1 MQEISY
7 RTREFDPGS
16 DTGGEPD
23 IQRSGEAGASGNG
36 SGSNGHCVTGHEI
49 GPLREELELARQ
61 ELSVLQKERLDLEH
75 TIRNLTALV
84 STDEPTGLRNRQR
97 FKEDLESA
105 CAFASRHNLIL
116 SVIVLDLDDFRAY
129 KESFGERAGDDALR
143 TVAGILNNAT
153 RAYDAVARHGG
164 GGFALLLPS
173 TDRFDA
179 CRIAERLRLA
189 LITYDWPLRAITSSF
204 GVTTHESAAVAPMEL
219 LDQAKLAL
227 RHARRGGKN
236 GLVHF
241 TEIADRSLTD
251 RRNGGIERSR
261 TESLTA
267 FQNAIT
273 D

>member
-1 MQEISY
+1 MQDISCH
-7 RTREFDPGS
+7 TRDFDAGS
-16 DTGGEPD
+16 VTGGEAD
-23 IQRSGEAGASGNG
+23 IQRSVAAGASGND
-36 SGSNGHCVTGHEI
+36 SGSNRPRVTGEEI

-61 ELSVLQKERLDLEH
+61 ELSVLRKERVNLER
-75 TIRNLTALV
+75 TISDLTALV
-84 STDEPTGLRNRQR
+84 STDGITGLRNRHR

-105 CAFASRHNLIL
+105 CAFASRQNLIL
-116 SVIVLDLDDFRAY
+116 SLIILDLDDFRAY
-129 KESFGERAGDDALR
+129 NETFGEPAGDRVLR
-143 TVAGILNNAT
+143 TVAGILNDAT

-164 GGFALLLPS
+164 GVFALLLPS

-189 LITYDWPLRAITSSF
+189 LITYNWPLRAITASF
-204 GVTTHESAAVAPMEL
+204 GVTTHESTAVASTEL

-241 TEIADRSLTD
+241 TEIADRSLTV
-251 RRNGGIERSR
+251 RRNGAIERSR
-261 TESLTA
+261 TESLSA